1 MTCVTPAVEAV
12 IPGKALCLGRLL
24 YGIRHVL
31 VDSDLMVMH
40 MWCFSELF
48 NVLHSVWLTRTYKN
62 YTHLLHWLEL
72 GPRRPCG
79 FWALAPARAH
89 TSAGSARGR
98 LAGCCG

>member
-12 IPGKALCLGRLL
+12 IPGKALRLGRLL

-31 VDSDLMVMH
+31 VDSDLMVTDMLC
-40 MWCFSELF
+40 MAD
-48 NVLHSVWLTRTYKN
+48 KN
-62 YTHLLHWLEL
+62 YTYLLHWLEL

-79 FWALAPARAH
+79 FWALAPARAR